1 MATTN
6 VATTDLDLF
15 NNTIFT
21 TIKKIWRNCQR
32 AEINAIFK
40 EIIKNGH
47 YEDMNKDVLQKQIN
61 MLVTEEK
68 ILNRINR
75 NKNFYK
81 ANESK
86 ADISMLD
93 EVESPNL
100 S

>member
-1 MATTN
+1 M
-6 VATTDLDLF
+6 
-15 NNTIFT
+15 
-21 TIKKIWRNCQR
+21 
-32 AEINAIFK
+32 
-40 EIIKNGH
+40 IKNGH

>member
-1 MATTN
+1 
-6 VATTDLDLF
+6 
-15 NNTIFT
+15 
-21 TIKKIWRNCQR
+21 
-32 AEINAIFK
+32 
-40 EIIKNGH
+40 
-47 YEDMNKDVLQKQIN
+47 MNKDVLQKQIN